1 MFSKGANAQADKV
14 LRIGIV
20 QDGKVVHERL
30 IKARQ
35 SVTIGESPRNTFV
48 FPGKSLPKK
57 FTLFQAKGDEYTL
70 NITKTMLGKVARA
83 DKIVDL
89 DEARAGEGTTRKGD
103 TWSMALPDGTRGRVV
118 LENITV
124 LFQFVPAPPESVRM
138 ANRQDFRPKLLDEDD
153 PIFIGTMSV
162 FIALA
167 VVLMIYVWNT
177 EPVDSVDLEAY
188 QDRFIEMVLEAAE
201 QTQEEEQVKV
211 DVESDDAESEQVDE
225 VEEEK
230 EEVDRKPETEEEQ
243 EMAEAARQEA
253 KKEDVLNNSKL
264 LAAIIGT
271 RGETSSDGQ
280 VEDLFA
286 DSDGNISNLE
296 DALQHVTGVEVATS
310 DALGTKRGR
319 DGGREDAKI
328 KDMARGSGGSGK
340 VAEGPKNEVK
350 GSAKLKGIDAGGSEH
365 EDGIKGVVRKKKSQV
380 QYCYEQS
387 LKVNPGLAGRLEI
400 EVNIVGGRVTS
411 ARIVQNVSGD
421 STMADCVVSKV
432 RRWRFPQEVTAT
444 IRLPFALASKGG

>member
-14 LRIGIV
+14 LRIGIL

-35 SVTIGESPRNTFV
+35 SVTVGESPRNTFV

-57 FTLFQAKGDEYTL
+57 FTLFQAKGDGYHL

-83 DKIVDL
+83 DKVVDL

-103 TWSMALPDGTRGRVV
+103 IWSMALPDGTRGRVV

-167 VVLMIYVWNT
+167 AVLMIYVWNT
-177 EPVDSVDLEAY
+177 EPVDTVDLEAY
-188 QDRFIEMVLEAAE
+188 QDRFIEMVLNAAE
-201 QTQEEEQVKV
+201 EAKEEQTVV
-211 DVESDDAESEQVDE
+211 EIESDDADE
-225 VEEEK
+225 VEKLDEEPPEEK
-230 EEVDRKPETEEEQ
+230 EVDRQPKTKEEK
-243 EMAEAARQEA
+243 EMAEAARKEA
-253 KKEDVLNNSKL
+253 KKEEVLNNSKL

-296 DALQHVTGVEVATS
+296 DALQHVNGVEVATS

-340 VAEGPKNEVK
+340 VDEGPKNEVK

-365 EDGIKGVVRKKKSQV
+365 EDGIKSVVRKKKSQV

-400 EVNIVGGRVTS
+400 EVNIVGGRVTA
-411 ARIVQNVSGD
+411 ARVVQNVSGD
-421 STMADCVVSKV
+421 SAMAACVVSKV

-444 IRLPFALASKGG
+444 IRLPFALASSRG